1 MKFKSIALFGLA
13 AAALSGCTIKNP
25 IGDCNPQLMECADVT
40 GVNHDP
46 LFKKAIPAA
55 VSREYG
61 AVVGRQIYRQLPNP
75 HQFAGQSCVLRIKLT
90 SEGQLKDVRTAYPA
104 GSKNYCSALKAV
116 AQKMTYPQPPAGS
129 LSATGD
135 LMPLDFKEQP
145 PVVMQVP

>member
-1 MKFKSIALFGLA
+1 MKLKSIVLLSLA
-13 AAALSGCTIKNP
+13 AAVLSGCTFKNP

-46 LFKKAIPAA
+46 LFKKSIPAA

-90 SEGQLKDVRTAYPA
+90 SEGQLKSVRNEYPA
-104 GSKNYCSALKAV
+104 GSKGYCAALKAV
-116 AQKMTYPQPPAGS
+116 AQKMTYPQPPAGA
-129 LSATGD
+129 LSAADD

-145 PVVMQVP
+145 PIVMQAP